1 MNEIEKRMNA
11 AMDLVTWL
19 DHRIEQQV
27 EYQLEQRLAQ
37 EGSSCDVVLPIQSCL
52 EAVWRR

>member
-27 EYQLEQRLAQ
+27 EYQLEQRLNA
-37 EGSSCDVVLPIQSCL
+37 GTRILALRC
-52 EAVWRR
+52 RRSDRGRA